1 MNWKTAL
8 YFIAAV
14 TVSCAA
20 ANPNLFPQ
28 GDFEEWAPY
37 PRNDVDKMKITG
49 GLAPKNWKCSG
60 SKTVLSRDENVKY
73 SGKSSVKLVF
83 SPGSASELLYQP
95 FPVKPGT
102 KYRISFRIKG
112 ENLSFTSRTQAPW
125 GGLQASPSAEKPWID
140 KKGELIFTRKSGTFD
155 WTLLRHYRGDVPFLL
170 SGGLRPDSLDALRA
184 FSHPRWAGIDLNS
197 GFETRPGMKDIG
209 ALAGFINAIK
219 APPQPSPVGR
229 EPEANDKTTPRPN
242 A

>member
-1 MNWKTAL
+1 M
-8 YFIAAV
+8 
-14 TVSCAA
+14 
-20 ANPNLFPQ
+20 
-28 GDFEEWAPY
+28 
-37 PRNDVDKMKITG
+37 
-49 GLAPKNWKCSG
+49 
-60 SKTVLSRDENVKY
+60 KY

-155 WTLLRHYRGDVPFLL
+155 WTLLRHYRGPLPFLL
-170 SGGLRPDSLDALRA
+170 SGGIGPRSLPALAALR
-184 FSHPRWAGIDLNS
+184 HPLWAGIDVNS
-197 GFETRPGMKDIG
+197 RFEYRPGLKNT
-209 ALAGFINAIK
+209 ALLGPFIA
-219 APPQPSPVGR
+219 AVRQLF
-229 EPEANDKTTPRPN
+229 PRPQTFYLPSN
-242 A
+242 IQPHEPN

>member
-1 MNWKTAL
+1 MIVKVCGLTEAKNIRQVEQCGADLLGFICYAGSPRFVPRAPAYLPRRARRIGVFVNAPLEYILRRAAELGLHGVQLHGSEPPALCQTLRRKGLTVIKAFVPRQAADLTAAEAYADACH
-8 YFIAAV
+8 YF
-14 TVSCAA
+14 
-20 ANPNLFPQ
+20 LFDTPCPQ
-28 GDFEEWAPY
+28 H
-37 PRNDVDKMKITG
+37 G
-49 GLAPKNWKCSG
+49 GSG
-60 SKTVLSRDENVKY
+60 R
-73 SGKSSVKLVF
+73 
-83 SPGSASELLYQP
+83 
-95 FPVKPGT
+95 
-102 KYRISFRIKG
+102 
-112 ENLSFTSRTQAPW
+112 
-125 GGLQASPSAEKPWID
+125 
-140 KKGELIFTRKSGTFD
+140 TFD